1 MTSSHITKLLRAI
14 IILAVAIVMS
24 HAPALAAGPATPL
37 SIPRES
43 LSYKVMFKW
52 GLINKKAGWA
62 RLDYSPAGATATAVL
77 YAGSE
82 PWADKLYYLRDTL
95 TTRMSTANHTPEY
108 YERVANEDG
117 KYARDVVRF
126 TRDGNR
132 VTATT
137 RRYRRARPGAEL
149 KQADAELE
157 AIGQTVDMVSAFYYA
172 RTMPFAKMAPGQQR
186 IINIFSAKK
195 RSASPSPLPE
205 QRPSGS
211 TTAPTTPI
219 ISNSASPPTAAS
231 SRATTSTPGW
241 RRLRPTVPSSSKESS
256 R

>member
-117 KYARDVVRF
+117 KYARDVVQ
-126 TRDGNR
+126 
-132 VTATT
+132 
-137 RRYRRARPGAEL
+137 PSHSHHPP
-149 KQADAELE
+149 
-157 AIGQTVDMVSAFYYA
+157 IPSC
-172 RTMPFAKMAPGQQR
+172 APR
-186 IINIFSAKK
+186 
-195 RSASPSPLPE
+195 
-205 QRPSGS
+205 
-211 TTAPTTPI
+211 
-219 ISNSASPPTAAS
+219 
-231 SRATTSTPGW
+231 SRAQAG
-241 RRLRPTVPSSSKESS
+241 RCRA
-256 R
+256 

>member
-95 TTRMSTANHTPEY
+95 TTRMSTANHTPAQY
-108 YERVANEDG
+108 LYIYIIIKINNCQQMYSADFIYTLKMLLLCLINNFDNER
-117 KYARDVVRF
+117 
-126 TRDGNR
+126 
-132 VTATT
+132 
-137 RRYRRARPGAEL
+137 
-149 KQADAELE
+149 
-157 AIGQTVDMVSAFYYA
+157 
-172 RTMPFAKMAPGQQR
+172 
-186 IINIFSAKK
+186 
-195 RSASPSPLPE
+195 
-205 QRPSGS
+205 
-211 TTAPTTPI
+211 
-219 ISNSASPPTAAS
+219 SND
-231 SRATTSTPGW
+231 
-241 RRLRPTVPSSSKESS
+241 
-256 R
+256 